1 MLRAYGALLV
11 VVASLVATSPIQS
24 RAAAIQRNIIHNGNF
39 ESPGSKDISAP
50 IISAEGGVALHPVE
64 GWEVKEGSIKY
75 VRSDTWRAAEGSYSV
90 ALNGAGPGVLSQQVA
105 TEEDAFYVLTFA
117 LSADP
122 CGINDLHALNVS
134 IVASNTDVIAVRTL
148 EADALGTAGGAMSW
162 RVERIAFEAQTGP
175 TRVEFRSLSPGE
187 CGPVVD
193 NVRLVK
199 QDPVSLFFKSPN
211 TAYPAGTIASVES
224 STGIDGCARHC
235 VALRECVGFTADLRH
250 QLSALLN
257 GGIGGAGGSAV
268 QCDLKRR
275 MVKPVPVGPYA
286 TDAYVLRGAPCSFS
300 GHEPAVCPHIL
311 PLPGLIPLACVASH
325 HVRRSPSHPFTGT
338 CRPMQRTAMCPLAG
352 GFFRRGALFHAPHR
366 LALSAPISRGSAAA
380 VAAFLGAG
388 SGAAGAGVIGGGGLG
403 RAGMLGVVGSMPLD
417 PSVLPQPLTAAT
429 TADEGQRQQQQQQQQ
444 QQKEASE
451 APGADDSGAA
461 SREAAA
467 QVTGMAITLASEE
480 ESSAAASPDVLPS
493 RVCACEPGHG
503 GIAVLRCWQ

>member
-11 VVASLVATSPIQS
+11 VVASLVATSPIHS
-24 RAAAIQRNIIHNGNF
+24 RAAAIPRNIIHNGNF

-50 IISAEGGVALHPVE
+50 IISAESGAAQQPVPALE

-75 VRSDTWRAAEGSYSV
+75 VRGDTWRAAEGSYSV

-134 IVASNTDVIAVRTL
+134 IVAANTDVIAERTL

-162 RVERIAFEAQTGP
+162 RVERVAFEAQAGP

-224 STGIDGCARHC
+224 ATGIDGCARHC
-235 VALRECVGFTADLRH
+235 IALPECVGFTADLRH

-257 GGIGGAGGSAV
+257 GGIGGAGGGAV

-275 MVKPVPVGPYA
+275 MVKPVPVGPYV

-325 HVRRSPSHPFTGT
+325 HVRRSPNHPFTGT

-352 GFFRRGALFHAPHR
+352 G
-366 LALSAPISRGSAAA
+366 
-380 VAAFLGAG
+380 
-388 SGAAGAGVIGGGGLG
+388 
-403 RAGMLGVVGSMPLD
+403 
-417 PSVLPQPLTAAT
+417 
-429 TADEGQRQQQQQQQQ
+429 
-444 QQKEASE
+444 
-451 APGADDSGAA
+451 
-461 SREAAA
+461 
-467 QVTGMAITLASEE
+467 
-480 ESSAAASPDVLPS
+480 SSAAARSSTRPTASRSPRPSPAGLLRPSPRFSGLGVVLLVP
-493 RVCACEPGHG
+493 
-503 GIAVLRCWQ
+503 VLV